1 MCFGTIALGL
11 ESSYSFSSNLVQKRQ
26 LMLSVCEILVVAAL
40 PSYTWCAHVSIYLVY
55 YHHAPDSARSRSSDL
70 GGLNENLLASA
81 GSTPGVHSPA
91 WLQVGGLVVLCFP
104 AQWCLTGVLALF
116 FSGQALP
123 RGVSVC
129 LNGGAKRRNFQKA

>member
-1 MCFGTIALGL
+1 
-11 ESSYSFSSNLVQKRQ
+11 
-26 LMLSVCEILVVAAL
+26 MLSACEITVVAAL

-55 YHHAPDSARSRSSDL
+55 YRHAPGNARSRSSDL

-91 WLQVGGLVVLCFP
+91 QGQVGDLVVLCFY
-104 AQWCLTGVLALF
+104 AQWYLTGVLALF

-129 LNGGAKRRNFQKA
+129 LNRGAERRNFQKA